1 LIINLRFTGRRLLPL
16 SNQRDRPKGEAARAG
31 LARAAAAAMF
41 SAPRR
46 RRFCPDAATGS
57 SQFGRSSGIFQKK
70 QTARA
75 RLTAADVAKERARS
89 IIPQNRGPS
98 PEEKMRHPST
108 AAIRLADYRPAD
120 FAIDSVELDFILHP
134 TTTRVCARLALRRNP
149 AGAADAPLVLDGDD
163 LILLG
168 VKLDGKAL
176 SPGEYEAT
184 PDRLTLAAVPDAP
197 FTLEIDTELNPSGN
211 TQLSGLYRS
220 GSAYCT
226 QCEAEGF
233 RRITYFL
240 DRPDV
245 LSVYTTRIE
254 AEKSEAPILLS
265 NGNPVEH
272 GDIAGSNRHYAVWRD
287 PFPKPSY
294 LFALVGGDL
303 GVVRD
308 KFTTMTGRAIDLAI
322 YVEHGKEARAGYAM
336 DALKRSMRWDEEKF
350 GREYDLDVF
359 NIVAVS
365 DFNMGAMENKGLNI
379 FNDKYVLASPE
390 TATDGDYA
398 GIEGVIAHEYFH
410 NWTGNRITCR
420 DWFQL
425 CLKEG
430 LTVFRDQEFSAD
442 MRSRAVE
449 RIGDVRGLRL
459 AQFPEDAGPLAHP
472 VRPAVYHEINNF
484 YTPTVYE
491 KGAEIIRMLRTLI
504 GDEAFRYGMDI
515 YFERYDGTAA
525 TVEDFLSCFAEA
537 SRRDLT
543 HFALW
548 YSQAGTPVVT
558 TSGDYDPIAKTF
570 TLKLSQETAPTP
582 GQSDK
587 KPVVIPLAL
596 ALFGENGQKLDL
608 VSEDAASTEL
618 ARGLIELDSAERVIR
633 FREIHARPVVSLLRG
648 FSAPVRLDP
657 TPSSEDLERL
667 LAYDDDPF
675 NRWQASQNLALRAI
689 FGRLETGAL
698 DARGLSEALR
708 LLLARAEDDPAFVA
722 QALSLPSDIDLAREK
737 GADVDPD
744 VLFEARMA
752 LRAELG
758 RSLGKELGAIYARLS
773 DAAPYSPDAASA
785 GRRALRNV
793 ALDLL
798 AGGDP
803 EKGRALAMAQFDSAG
818 NMTDKLAALAT
829 LALLGGHAREEAFSR
844 FYAQYAGDALVIDKW
859 FSLQA
864 MIPEAATTQRVLG
877 LMTHREFSMT
887 NPNRVRALIGAFVNG
902 NLMRFHALDGSGYDL
917 LTSVVLELDPK
928 NPQVSARLLSALRS
942 WRTMEQRRR
951 DLIEARLKHIVAQD
965 NLSADLRDIATRA
978 LG

>member
-1 LIINLRFTGRRLLPL
+1 
-16 SNQRDRPKGEAARAG
+16 
-31 LARAAAAAMF
+31 
-41 SAPRR
+41 
-46 RRFCPDAATGS
+46 
-57 SQFGRSSGIFQKK
+57 
-70 QTARA
+70 
-75 RLTAADVAKERARS
+75 
-89 IIPQNRGPS
+89 
-98 PEEKMRHPST
+98 MRHPST
-108 AAIRLADYRPAD
+108 AAIRLVDYRPAD
-120 FAIDSVELDFILHP
+120 FAIDSVELDVNLHP
-134 TTTRVCARLALRRNP
+134 TKTRVVARLALRRNP
-149 AGAADAPLVLDGDD
+149 AGDPGAPLALDGDD
-163 LILLG
+163 LTLLG
-168 VKLDGKAL
+168 VKLDGVTLA
-176 SPGEYEAT
+176 PGDYEAT
-184 PDRLTLAAVPDAP
+184 PDGLTLPKVPDAP

-272 GDIAGSNRHYAVWRD
+272 GDVAGTSRHYAVWRD
-287 PFPKPSY
+287 PFRKPSY

-308 KFTTMTGRAIDLAI
+308 RFTTMSGRNVDLAI

-336 DALKRSMRWDEEKF
+336 DALKRSMRWDEERF

-379 FNDKYVLASPE
+379 FNDKYVLASPD

-472 VRPAVYHEINNF
+472 VRPEVYHEINNF
-484 YTPTVYE
+484 YTATVYE

-504 GDEAFRYGMDI
+504 GEENFRRGMDL
-515 YFERYDGTAA
+515 YFERFDGTAA
-525 TVEDFLSCFAEA
+525 TVEDFLSCFAAA
-537 SRRDLT
+537 SGRDLT

-548 YSQAGTPVVT
+548 YSQAGTPAVT
-558 TSGDYDPIAKTF
+558 TSGDFDASAKTF
-570 TLKLSQETAPTP
+570 SLKLRQETAVTP

-587 KPVVIPLAL
+587 KPVVIPITL

-608 VSEDAASTEL
+608 VSDDATPSEL
-618 ARGLIELDSAERVIR
+618 ARGLIELDCAERVIR
-633 FREIHARPVVSLLRG
+633 FREIPSRPIVSLLRG
-648 FSAPVRLDP
+648 FSAPVRIEP
-657 TPSSEDLERL
+657 APSSEDLERL

-675 NRWQASQNLALRAI
+675 NRWQASQSLALRTI
-689 FGRLETGAL
+689 FNRLETGAL
-698 DARGLSEALR
+698 EAQGLGEALR
-708 LLLARAEDDPAFVA
+708 LLLAKAEADPALVA
-722 QALSLPSDIDLAREK
+722 QALSLPSEIDLAREK
-737 GADVDPD
+737 ATDVDPD
-744 VLFEARMA
+744 VLFDARMS
-752 LRAELG
+752 LRAEIGKSL
-758 RSLGKELGAIYARLS
+758 RSDLDDIYARFS
-773 DAAPYSPDAASA
+773 DVGAYTPDAASA

-798 AGGDP
+798 AAGDP
-803 EKGRALAMAQFDSAG
+803 ERGRSLAMAQFETAG

-829 LALLGGHAREEAFSR
+829 LALLGGHAREEAFAR

-864 MIPEAATTQRVLG
+864 MIPEEATTQRVLG
-877 LMTHREFSMT
+877 LMTHREFSMA
-887 NPNRVRALIGAFVNG
+887 NPNRVRALIGAFANG
-902 NLMRFHALDGSGYDL
+902 NLTRFHALDGSGYDL
-917 LTSVVLELDPK
+917 LTSVVLDVDPK
-928 NPQVSARLLSALRS
+928 NPQLSARLLSALRS
-942 WRTMEQRRR
+942 WRTMEPRRR
-951 DLIEARLKHIVAQD
+951 DLIEARLKHIVAQES
-965 NLSADLRDIATRA
+965 LSADLRDIATRA